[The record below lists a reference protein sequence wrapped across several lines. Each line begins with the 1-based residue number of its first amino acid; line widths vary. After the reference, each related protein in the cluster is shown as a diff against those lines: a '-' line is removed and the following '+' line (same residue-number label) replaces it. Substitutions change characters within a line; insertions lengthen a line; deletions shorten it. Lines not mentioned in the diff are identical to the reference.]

1 MGCPCNKKNNAA
13 VATSAA
19 SFRRLAPANPAA
31 KSVAKPAARPVINQ
45 ATKPAAVMANRF
57 NVINRPVIGAKPPA
71 PVAVAK
77 PAAVQLPAT
86 QPAPTD
92 PQPVVQEP
100 VHEAIVQLPEIAHD
114 DGRL

>member
-1 MGCPCNKKNNAA
+1 
-13 VATSAA
+13 
-19 SFRRLAPANPAA
+19 LAPANPAA

-71 PVAVAK
+71 PAAPIAK

-86 QPAPTD
+86 QPAPA
-92 PQPVVQEP
+92 QPV
-100 VHEAIVQLPEIAHD
+100 VHEAIVQLPEITQEVE
-114 DGRL
+114 RL